1 MNDYREPTA
10 IAWMARNPVAA
21 NLCMLV
27 FLIGGL
33 MILLFGVRQEV
44 FPAFEVDVVRV
55 TVPYPGASPEEVET
69 GIILAVEEAIQGL
82 EGIDQVQSTASEG
95 VATIMVELRSDAD
108 ADDVQTDIKNEIDRI
123 VSFPDDAEEPTVS
136 IPTTRREVLSLV
148 LYGDV
153 EEKTLRELAESVRDD
168 LLRDDEI
175 AQVELEGVREP
186 EISIEVPQA
195 NLRAYDLTLEEI
207 ARQVARSAIELPGGG
222 VKTRGGEILLRT
234 DERRELGREFATV
247 TVISTPD
254 GAELKL
260 SDIATVIDGF
270 EETDVASFY
279 DGRPAAL
286 VNVYRTG
293 DQTPIDISA
302 AVREYRE
309 VLDQNLPPG
318 IQTAIW
324 RDRSEI
330 FNDRIDLLRRN
341 AIYGLFLVLGILG
354 LFLELRLAFWVTMGI
369 PISFLGSFLFL
380 PAADVSINMISL
392 FAFIITLGMVVDD
405 AIVVGE
411 NVYVH
416 RQGIDGSK
424 ESRIQAAIRGAAE
437 VVTPVTFSIL
447 TSITAFAPMF
457 FVEGTWGKVF
467 RFFPAVIILVL
478 LLSLFESIFIL
489 PAHLGH
495 LKKAGG
501 EGLLA
506 RAGRL
511 QRRFGLKVEWFAE
524 NIYGRMV
531 RWCVR
536 NRWITWALAV
546 AILVVALGV
555 VRGGRVSVVLFPKV
569 ESDWVVADAT
579 LPFGVS
585 RTETERVQ
593 RRMETAYREVV
604 DELTGGEPSK
614 LSRGL
619 FTKIN
624 GTHRLTLTGVLVAMD
639 RRDVSATEF
648 TNRWRKAVG
657 LVSGVDSLTFDA
669 TAGGPRG
676 GKAVDV
682 QLSHRDIDTLERA
695 AEDLARKLTAFA
707 GVTDI
712 DDGVAE
718 GKPQLNFKVR
728 PEAQSLGI
736 TAAELGRQTR
746 NAFWGAEALRL
757 QRGRNTVRVMV
768 RLPESERE
776 SEYDIQS
783 LLIRTPDGGE
793 IPLFQAAEVERG
805 RSYTSIQRTDGRR
818 TLSVTADVDGNV
830 TTSAK
835 VLSALREQELPRLMR
850 DFPGLSFSFE
860 GEARQGRESMVGLFK
875 GFAVAIL
882 VMYVLIAIPFK
893 SYVQPFIVLSAI
905 PFGLVGAV
913 IGHMVM
919 GYSLSIIS
927 MMGLLALSGVVVN
940 DSLVLVHRANDYRKE
955 YDDVR
960 EAVADAGVRRFRP
973 ILLTSLTTFLG
984 LTPMIFETSLQA
996 RFLIPMAISLGF
1008 GVLFATFII
1017 LLMVPAFY
1025 IITEDLWDL
1034 FREIGRDI
1042 GNLLRWRPKRKSGES
1057 RSKPERNLGRPAPPE
1072 TPDYPVTPAARR
1084 EGGGPQS

>member
-1 MNDYREPTA
+1 MNDFREPTA

-27 FLIGGL
+27 FLVGGL

-44 FPAFEVDVVRV
+44 FPAFEVDVVRI
-55 TVPYPGASPEEVET
+55 TVPYPGASPEEVEK
-69 GIILAVEEAIQGL
+69 GIVLAVEEAVQGL
-82 EGIDQVQSTASEG
+82 DGIDKIQSVASEG
-95 VATIMVELRSDAD
+95 VGTVSVELRSDAD
-108 ADDVQTDIKNEIDRI
+108 ADEVQADIKNEIDRI
-123 VSFPDDAEEPTVS
+123 VSFPEDAEEPTVS

-153 EEKTLRELAESVRDD
+153 DEKALRELAESVRDD
-168 LLRDDEI
+168 LLRDEEI
-175 AQVELEGVREP
+175 AQVELDGVRDP
-186 EISIEVPQA
+186 EISVEVPQA
-195 NLRAYDLTLEEI
+195 NLRAYGLTLEEV
-207 ARQVARSAIELPGGG
+207 ARQVARSAVELPGGG

-234 DERRELGREFATV
+234 DERRELGREFETV
-247 TVISTPD
+247 AAISTPD
-254 GAELKL
+254 GTELKL
-260 SDIATVIDGF
+260 SDIATVADGF
-270 EETDVASFY
+270 EEADVASFY
-279 DGRPAAL
+279 DGKPAVL
-286 VNVYRTG
+286 VNVFRSG
-293 DQTPIDISA
+293 DQTPIDIAA
-302 AVREYRE
+302 AVRDYRE

-318 IQTAIW
+318 VKTAVW

-416 RQGIDGSK
+416 RQGADGSE
-424 ESRIQAAIRGAAE
+424 ESRISAAIRGAAE

-457 FVEGTWGKVF
+457 FVEGTWGKIF

-495 LKKAGG
+495 LKPAGG
-501 EGLLA
+501 EGLLG

-511 QRRFGLKVEWFAE
+511 QRRFGRKVEWFAE
-524 NIYGRMV
+524 NVYGRMV

-536 NRWITWALAV
+536 NRWITWALGV

-555 VRGGRVSVVLFPKV
+555 VRGGRVPIVLFPKV

-579 LPFGVS
+579 LPFGVA
-585 RTETERVQ
+585 RAETERI
-593 RRMETAYREVV
+593 RGRLERAYLRVV
-604 DELTGGEPSK
+604 DELTGGEPET

-619 FTKIN
+619 FTQIS
-624 GTHRLTLTGVLVAMD
+624 GTHKLTLTGVLVPMD
-639 RRDVSATEF
+639 RRDVSATGF
-648 TNRWRKAVG
+648 TNRWREAAG
-657 LVSGVDSLTFDA
+657 NLTGVESLTFDA

-676 GKAVDV
+676 GKSVDV
-682 QLSHRDIDTLERA
+682 ELSHRNIDTLERA
-695 AEDLARKLTAFA
+695 ASRLAEKLTAFS

-728 PEAQSLGI
+728 PEARSLGI

-746 NAFWGAEALRL
+746 NAFWGAEALRQ
-757 QRGRNTVRVMV
+757 QRGRDTVRVMV

-776 SEYDIQS
+776 SEYDIES

-793 IPLFQAAEVERG
+793 IPLYQAAEVERG
-805 RSYTSIQRTDGRR
+805 RSYTAIYRTDGRR
-818 TLSVTADVDGNV
+818 TLSVTAEVDEKVTNGN
-830 TTSAK
+830 K
-835 VLSALREQELPRLMR
+835 VLSALREEELPRLIR

-860 GEARQGRESMVGLFK
+860 GAARQGRESMTGLFK
-875 GFAVAIL
+875 GFAVALL

-893 SYVQPFIVLSAI
+893 SYVQPVIVLSAI

-913 IGHMVM
+913 IGHMIM

-940 DSLVLVHRANDYRKE
+940 DSLVLVHRANESRDE
-955 YDDVR
+955 YEDVR

-973 ILLTSLTTFLG
+973 IVLTSLTTFLG

-1008 GVLFATFII
+1008 GVLFSTFIV

-1025 IITEDLWDL
+1025 IIVEDLWDI
-1034 FREIGRDI
+1034 FGEIRGDIGR
-1042 GNLLRWRPKRKSGES
+1042 LLRWRPRKKSGSGAPREVS
-1057 RSKPERNLGRPAPPE
+1057 RPAPPE
-1072 TPDYPVTPAARR
+1072 TPDYPVTPAAGR
-1084 EGGGPQS
+1084 EGGGPRA